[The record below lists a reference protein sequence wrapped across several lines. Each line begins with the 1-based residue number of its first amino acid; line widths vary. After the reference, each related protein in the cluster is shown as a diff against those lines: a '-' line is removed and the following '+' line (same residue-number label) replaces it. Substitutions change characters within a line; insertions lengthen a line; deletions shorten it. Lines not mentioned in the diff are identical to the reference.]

1 MTIYSH
7 FPRYCRVWSQLDSRE
22 LPGSVR
28 SLLGICGIEFSLKV
42 LSLGLNFPF
51 EISTFFHSLEC
62 IFSVSGQFPLF
73 SLLIL
78 PWSQKLG
85 GAVNLTFI
93 SNGSLLN
100 QSLS

>member
-1 MTIYSH
+1 MVLS
-7 FPRYCRVWSQLDSRE
+7 FL
-22 LPGSVR
+22 
-28 SLLGICGIEFSLKV
+28 FKV

-62 IFSVSGQFPLF
+62 IFSVSGHFPLF

-85 GAVNLTFI
+85 G
-93 SNGSLLN
+93 GP
-100 QSLS
+100 